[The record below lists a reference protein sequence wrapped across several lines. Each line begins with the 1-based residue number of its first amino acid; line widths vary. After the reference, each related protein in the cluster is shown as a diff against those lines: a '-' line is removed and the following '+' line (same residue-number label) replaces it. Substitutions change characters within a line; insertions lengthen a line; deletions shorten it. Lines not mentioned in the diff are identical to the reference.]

1 MDRALIHNELKEEM
15 MKKTDLGNRSGS
27 RPACKAVQSIRRSRA
42 GFTLTEL
49 LIVMAILVLLV
60 SLIGP
65 RLLGSKQKADIN
77 AVKTQ
82 IGMFQSALERYAVD
96 MNTFP
101 STEDGL
107 LALVSKPGSSGDS
120 SESSDSGN
128 DSSES
133 SDSGEASGAAGGNWD
148 GPYIKAESLPKDP
161 WGNSFGYEF
170 PPTHNSMNVPDIWSF
185 GPDGQEN
192 TDDDIVSWSGDGK
205 SNSDG
210 EASEN
215 SRDKE

>member
-1 MDRALIHNELKEEM
+1 MKRITLK
-15 MKKTDLGNRSGS
+15 KSTQTRL
-27 RPACKAVQSIRRSRA
+27 QIRTGDVVRG

-96 MNTFP
+96 MNKFP
-101 STEDGL
+101 ATEEGL
-107 LALVSKPGSSGDS
+107 AALVSKPSADGSESTSED
-120 SESSDSGN
+120 SESSDTSGRGGG
-128 DSSES
+128 S
-133 SDSGEASGAAGGNWD
+133 GNWD
-148 GPYIKAESLPKDP
+148 GPYIKAEKLPTDS
-161 WGNSFGYEF
+161 WGKAYSYEY
-170 PPTHNSMNVPDIWSF
+170 PPTHNKINVPDIWSF

-192 TDDDIVSWSGDGK
+192 TDDDIKSWSGDG
-205 SNSDG
+205 SGESSDG
-210 EASEN
+210 SSSSNE
-215 SRDKE
+215 

>member
-1 MDRALIHNELKEEM
+1 MQKILFSKFQGQRD
-15 MKKTDLGNRSGS
+15 S
-27 RPACKAVQSIRRSRA
+27 RTVRQKVVRR

-96 MNTFP
+96 MNKFP
-101 STEDGL
+101 STEEGL
-107 LALVSKPGSSGDS
+107 VALVAPPGSDGGGGSSSDTGGTGAGSSETGGSDS
-120 SESSDSGN
+120 S
-128 DSSES
+128 
-133 SDSGEASGAAGGNWD
+133 GGTWD
-148 GPYIKAESLPKDP
+148 GPYIKTEKLPVDP
-161 WGNSFGYEF
+161 WGKAYAYEY
-170 PPTHNSMNVPDIWSF
+170 PPTHNKINVPDIWSF

-192 TDDDIVSWSGDGK
+192 TEDDIVSWTGDG
-205 SNSDG
+205 G
-210 EASEN
+210 EGSSSRGSEN
-215 SRDKE
+215 

>member
-1 MDRALIHNELKEEM
+1 MQRIM
-15 MKKTDLGNRSGS
+15 MKKLTPTRSLIS
-27 RPACKAVQSIRRSRA
+27 KSNVVRS

-96 MNTFP
+96 MNKFP
-101 STEDGL
+101 ATEEGL
-107 LALVSKPGSSGDS
+107 AALVSKPSSDGSSSSSEDSSSSDSEPAEGDS
-120 SESSDSGN
+120 S
-128 DSSES
+128 SSE
-133 SDSGEASGAAGGNWD
+133 GGGGSWD
-148 GPYIKAESLPKDP
+148 GPYIKTEKLPADP
-161 WGNSFGYEF
+161 WGKAYAYEY
-170 PPTHNSMNVPDIWSF
+170 PPTHNKINVPDIWSY

-192 TDDDIVSWSGDGK
+192 TDDDIVSWTGDGEGNEG
-205 SNSDG
+205 SS
-210 EASEN
+210 SE
-215 SRDKE
+215 SKE

>member
-1 MDRALIHNELKEEM
+1 MFTNSVHHHTLA
-15 MKKTDLGNRSGS
+15 S
-27 RPACKAVQSIRRSRA
+27 RQGRVRRSRQRR

-96 MNTFP
+96 MNKFP
-101 STEDGL
+101 STEEGL
-107 LALVSKPGSSGDS
+107 AALVSRPGTAGGASDSGDS
-120 SESSDSGN
+120 GSSDSAA
-128 DSSES
+128 DSGDSES
-133 SDSGEASGAAGGNWD
+133 GGDWD
-148 GPYIKAESLPKDP
+148 GPYLKTETLPSDP
-161 WGNSFGYEF
+161 WGKPYAYEF
-170 PPTHNSMNVPDIWSF
+170 PPTHNKMNVPDIWSF

-192 TDDDIVSWSGDGK
+192 TDDDIVSWTGDGG
-205 SNSDG
+205 SG
-210 EASEN
+210 ESSSADSQE
-215 SRDKE
+215 

>member
-1 MDRALIHNELKEEM
+1 MFTNSVHHHTLA
-15 MKKTDLGNRSGS
+15 S
-27 RPACKAVQSIRRSRA
+27 RQGGVRRSRQRR

-96 MNTFP
+96 MNKFP
-101 STEDGL
+101 STEEGL
-107 LALVSKPGSSGDS
+107 AALVSRPGTAGGASDSGDS
-120 SESSDSGN
+120 GSSDSAA
-128 DSSES
+128 DSGDSES
-133 SDSGEASGAAGGNWD
+133 GGDWD
-148 GPYIKAESLPKDP
+148 GPYLKTETLPSDP
-161 WGNSFGYEF
+161 WGKPYAYEF
-170 PPTHNSMNVPDIWSF
+170 PPTHNKMNVPDIWSF

-192 TDDDIVSWSGDGK
+192 TDDDIVSWTGDGG
-205 SNSDG
+205 SG
-210 EASEN
+210 ESSSADSQE
-215 SRDKE
+215 

>member
-1 MDRALIHNELKEEM
+1 MQRIQLKRFTRAQLQPSAS
-15 MKKTDLGNRSGS
+15 TVVRS
-27 RPACKAVQSIRRSRA
+27 

-96 MNTFP
+96 MNKFP
-101 STEDGL
+101 STEEGL
-107 LALVSKPGSSGDS
+107 AALVSSPGSDGSGS
-120 SESSDSGN
+120 SSEESSDS
-128 DSSES
+128 DSES
-133 SDSGEASGAAGGNWD
+133 AGSSSGNWD
-148 GPYIKAESLPKDP
+148 GPYIKTEKLPLDP
-161 WGNSFGYEF
+161 WGKPFAYEY
-170 PPTHNSMNVPDIWSF
+170 PPTHNKINVPDIWSY

-192 TDDDIVSWSGDGK
+192 TDDDIVSWTGDGEGSE
-205 SNSDG
+205 SN
-210 EASEN
+210 E
-215 SRDKE
+215 

>member
-1 MDRALIHNELKEEM
+1 MQRMM
-15 MKKTDLGNRSGS
+15 MKNLTQTQSKVSTRNVDRS
-27 RPACKAVQSIRRSRA
+27 

-96 MNTFP
+96 MNKFP
-101 STEDGL
+101 ATEEGL
-107 LALVSKPGSSGDS
+107 AALVSNPGSDGGGSS
-120 SESSDSGN
+120 SEESSNSDS
-128 DSSES
+128 DSAGSGGDES
-133 SDSGEASGAAGGNWD
+133 GGNWD
-148 GPYIKAESLPKDP
+148 GPYIKTEKLPTDP
-161 WGNSFGYEF
+161 WGKAYAYEY
-170 PPTHNSMNVPDIWSF
+170 PPTHNKINVPDIWSY

-192 TDDDIVSWSGDGK
+192 TDDDIVSWTGDGAG
-205 SNSDG
+205 G
-210 EASEN
+210 EGSSSE
-215 SRDKE
+215 SKE

>member
-1 MDRALIHNELKEEM
+1 MKTMNMKTRA
-15 MKKTDLGNRSGS
+15 GS
-27 RPACKAVQSIRRSRA
+27 QCSSTAFQTASHLRT

-107 LALVSKPGSSGDS
+107 QALVSKPGSAGDS
-120 SESSDSGN
+120 SDSSDSGS
-128 DSSES
+128 DSSGS
-133 SDSGEASGAAGGNWD
+133 SDGGEATGAAGGNWD

-161 WGNSFGYEF
+161 WGNAFGYEF

-215 SRDKE
+215 SSDKE

>member
-1 MDRALIHNELKEEM
+1 MKRITLK
-15 MKKTDLGNRSGS
+15 KSTQTRL
-27 RPACKAVQSIRRSRA
+27 QIRTGDVVRG

-96 MNTFP
+96 MNKFP
-101 STEDGL
+101 ATEEGL
-107 LALVSKPGSSGDS
+107 AALVSQPSADGSESTSED
-120 SESSDSGN
+120 SESSDTSGG
-128 DSSES
+128 S
-133 SDSGEASGAAGGNWD
+133 GNWD
-148 GPYIKAESLPKDP
+148 GPYIKTEKLPTDP
-161 WGNSFGYEF
+161 WGKAYSYEY
-170 PPTHNSMNVPDIWSF
+170 PPTHNKINVPDIWSF

-192 TDDDIVSWSGDGK
+192 TDDDIKSWSGDG
-205 SNSDG
+205 SGESSDG
-210 EASEN
+210 S
-215 SRDKE
+215 SRSNE

>member
-1 MDRALIHNELKEEM
+1 MRKSFM
-15 MKKTDLGNRSGS
+15 GRSTAGTHQMV
-27 RPACKAVQSIRRSRA
+27 RGART

-82 IGMFQSALERYAVD
+82 IGMFQASLERYAVD
-96 MNTFP
+96 MNKFP
-101 STEDGL
+101 STEEGL
-107 LALVSKPGSSGDS
+107 QALVSKPGSAESTDSESSSSDSGSGDS
-120 SESSDSGN
+120 SEDGN
-128 DSSES
+128 
-133 SDSGEASGAAGGNWD
+133 SGAGGSWD
-148 GPYIKAESLPKDP
+148 GPYLKAESVPKDP

-192 TDDDIVSWSGDGK
+192 TDDDIVSWTGEGK
-205 SNSDG
+205 SDSDG
-210 EASEN
+210 ESSEK
-215 SRDKE
+215 SSDTE

>member
-1 MDRALIHNELKEEM
+1 MKTMNLRIRTGSQRRCIAIH
-15 MKKTDLGNRSGS
+15 TAGHVRT
-27 RPACKAVQSIRRSRA
+27 

-107 LALVSKPGSSGDS
+107 QALVSKPGSAGDS
-120 SESSDSGN
+120 SDSSDSEATAATAQMVAKPQVPLAETGTDHTSRPN
-128 DSSES
+128 RCPKIRGKCIRLRVSSHTQLDECS
-133 SDSGEASGAAGGNWD
+133 RYLVVRSRW
-148 GPYIKAESLPKDP
+148 
-161 WGNSFGYEF
+161 
-170 PPTHNSMNVPDIWSF
+170 T
-185 GPDGQEN
+185 
-192 TDDDIVSWSGDGK
+192 GK
-205 SNSDG
+205 H
-210 EASEN
+210 
-215 SRDKE
+215 R

>member
-1 MDRALIHNELKEEM
+1 MQRITLKESTQTRLQVG
-15 MKKTDLGNRSGS
+15 KSDVVRG
-27 RPACKAVQSIRRSRA
+27 

-96 MNTFP
+96 MNKFP
-101 STEDGL
+101 ATEEGL
-107 LALVSKPGSSGDS
+107 AALVLKPSDDGSGSATSDSGSGDASSGDV
-120 SESSDSGN
+120 DAA
-128 DSSES
+128 
-133 SDSGEASGAAGGNWD
+133 ASGSGGNWD
-148 GPYIKAESLPKDP
+148 GPYIKTEKLPVDP
-161 WGNSFGYEF
+161 WGKAYSYEY
-170 PPTHNSMNVPDIWSF
+170 PPTHNKINVPDIWSF

-192 TDDDIVSWSGDGK
+192 TDDDIKSWSGDGSGESSEGSSSS
-205 SNSDG
+205 SN
-210 EASEN
+210 E
-215 SRDKE
+215 